1 MFDLS
6 LRRDF
11 SLPVWLV
18 IGASLGVYAALIS
31 ITSSWKATALM
42 LIPVTLV
49 ATAWWSLGKSHRW
62 FVGFSIATLLFPP
75 LPIALGDT
83 APHPAILFAAFGLWA
98 ALARLPEWSLR
109 NNGLTI
115 ISALLLLVLTAS
127 VALAGL
133 HSGWEVAAG
142 SFARVALFAIAIF
155 TLFYFAYGP
164 GLATG
169 SDPTRLV
176 RRLYGLGVA
185 SALFACVDFYFQWPP
200 PAGFG
205 EQYVWLPAGV
215 FRRAQGVFYDAG
227 MLGNLCAFFL
237 IMMAIAWVRPDVGRR
252 LMPRKALLA
261 GGVILSA
268 ALLFSFSR
276 SSLLCFVVGL
286 AVLLYLH
293 RTEIRL
299 RRWFG
304 IGFTG
309 MTGGLLVTYSVFP
322 AFVESY
328 VARLGATVTGLFASP
343 ETLLSG
349 RLESWHALVA
359 FLAAHPG
366 NLLTGIGFKTLPY
379 SDSVGQALIADNM
392 YLSMLVETGV
402 FGLLLMLLF
411 HAAVLK
417 AAYHAARSVDAW
429 TSFLGTWVFCF
440 WVGELFQMLS
450 VDALTYWRVLPIY
463 FAVLGLAVRES
474 NLGLSRAARSP

>member
-1 MFDLS
+1 MFDLT

-11 SLPVWLV
+11 SLPAWLV
-18 IGASLGVYAALIS
+18 IAASLGIYAALIS
-31 ITSSWKATALM
+31 TASSWKATTLM
-42 LIPVTLV
+42 LAPIALV
-49 ATAWWSLGKSHRW
+49 AAAWWSLGKSHRW
-62 FVGFSIATLLFPP
+62 FIGFSVVTLLFPP

-83 APHPAILFAAFGLWA
+83 GPHLAVLFAAFGLWA
-98 ALARLPEWSLR
+98 SLARLQEWNPR
-109 NNGLTI
+109 NDGLTVA
-115 ISALLLLVLTAS
+115 SALLLLVLTAS

-205 EQYVWLPAGV
+205 AQYVWLPTGV

-237 IMMAIAWVRPDVGRR
+237 IMMATAWVKPNVGRR
-252 LMPRKALLA
+252 LLSRKALLA
-261 GGVILSA
+261 GGVVLSA
-268 ALLFSFSR
+268 ALLFCFSR
-276 SSLLCFVVGL
+276 SSLLCLVVGL
-286 AVLLYLH
+286 AVLLWLH
-293 RTEIRL
+293 RSEIRL

-304 IGFTG
+304 IAFTG
-309 MTGGLLVTYSVFP
+309 MTGGLLVTYWLFP

-328 VARLGATVTGLFASP
+328 VARLGATVTSLFTSP

-349 RLESWHALVA
+349 RLESWRTLVD

-366 NLLTGIGFKTLPY
+366 KLLVGIGFKTLPY
-379 SDSVGQALIADNM
+379 SDSVGKALIADNM
-392 YLSMLVETGV
+392 YLSMLVETGG

-417 AAYHAARSVDAW
+417 AAYRAARSADTW
-429 TSFLGTWVFCF
+429 TSFLGTWIFCF
-440 WVGELFQMLS
+440 WVGEMFQMLS

-463 FAVLGLAVRES
+463 FAVLGLAVRET
-474 NLGLSRAARSP
+474 NRGNSRAAPSP

>member
-11 SLPVWLV
+11 GLPLWLV

-62 FVGFSIATLLFPP
+62 FIGFSIFTLLLPP
-75 LPIALGDT
+75 LPVALGDT
-83 APHPAILFAAFGLWA
+83 GPHPAVLFAAFGLWA

-115 ISALLLLVLTAS
+115 TSASLLLVLAAS
-127 VALAGL
+127 VALAGV
-133 HSGWEVAAG
+133 HSGWEVAVG
-142 SFARVALFAIAIF
+142 SFARVALFAIGIF

-164 GLATG
+164 GLASG

-205 EQYVWLPAGV
+205 EQHVWLPTGV

-237 IMMAIAWVRPDVGRR
+237 IMMAIAWVKPNVGRR
-252 LMPRKALLA
+252 LLSRKALLA

-276 SSLLCFVVGL
+276 SSLLCLVVGL

-299 RRWFG
+299 HRWFG
-304 IGFTG
+304 IAITG
-309 MTGGLLVTYSVFP
+309 LTGGLLVTYSVFP

-328 VARLGATVTGLFASP
+328 LARLGATVTGLFASP

-349 RLESWHALVA
+349 RLESWHTLVA
-359 FLAAHPG
+359 FLAAHPD

-402 FGLLLMLLF
+402 CGLLLMLLF

-417 AAYHAARSVDAW
+417 AAYRAARSVDDW
-429 TSFLGTWVFCF
+429 TSFLGTWIFCF

-463 FAVLGLAVRES
+463 FAVLGLAVRKS
-474 NLGLSRAARSP
+474 NLEISRATSPP